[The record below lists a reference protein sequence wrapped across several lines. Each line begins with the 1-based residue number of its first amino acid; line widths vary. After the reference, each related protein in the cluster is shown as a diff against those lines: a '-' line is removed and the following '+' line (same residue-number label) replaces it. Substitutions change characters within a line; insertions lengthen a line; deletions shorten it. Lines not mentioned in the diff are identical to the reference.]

1 MKARFGAARLLA
13 ALLVALAWLVL
24 ACPEAGRADA
34 VTDSVAAV
42 EPQCRAVADRI
53 FALKEQG
60 GAEHQS
66 SALLRE
72 TLAGMGFKV
81 TGDLPVPA
89 DLVSGGVSKTAFRA
103 EMAGNGPGPTV
114 VIMLE
119 YDALANGHSC
129 GHNLIS
135 GSGLVAA
142 AALARLMPGLP
153 GRLVVMGTPDEER
166 GSAGG
171 GKVAL
176 LEGGHFNGADVVLI
190 THPADRWSLDQ
201 RLLAMKR
208 ATFTFHGKA
217 SHAAAAPE
225 KGVNALNA
233 VQLTFHCADMLR
245 QHVPQDVRLHGIVT
259 KGGDKVNVVPEL
271 AQAEFAVRALDTAT
285 MDDAYARLGDCAKAG
300 ALGTGASLEF
310 VAPRVALTS
319 PVVVAPLVEAT
330 RRGLLAAG
338 VEAGQLQDW
347 TEFVSSDLGRVG
359 NAYPTVNVWF
369 RIAPEGTA
377 LHTDAMREAAGSPE
391 GWQAAAKAGTAVAL
405 TAYEMFTHPQEV
417 EAVKQAFAAARG
429 KATGGA
435 PAP

>member
-1 MKARFGAARLLA
+1 MRAPLDASQPGWLLF
-13 ALLVALAWLVL
+13 VALAWLVL
-24 ACPEAGRADA
+24 ACPELGRADA
-34 VTDSVAAV
+34 VTDSVVAV
-42 EPQCRAVADRI
+42 ESRCRAVADRI

-60 GAEHQS
+60 GAEYQS

-72 TLAGMGFKV
+72 TLAGLGFKV
-81 TGDLPVPA
+81 IGDLPVPA
-89 DLVSGGVSKTAFRA
+89 DLVPGGVSKTAFKA
-103 EMAGNGPGPTV
+103 EMVGNAPGPTV

-119 YDALANGHSC
+119 YDALANGQSC
-129 GHNLIS
+129 GHNLNS

-225 KGVNALNA
+225 KGINALNA
-233 VQLTFHCADMLR
+233 VELTFHCADMLR

-285 MDDAYARLGDCAKAG
+285 MDEAYARLGDCARAG
-300 ALGTGASLEF
+300 ALGTGARLEF

-319 PVVVAPLVEAT
+319 PVVVPPLVEAT

-338 VEAGQLQDW
+338 VEAGQLKDW

-359 NAYPTVNVWF
+359 DAYPTVNVWF

-377 LHTDAMREAAGSPE
+377 LHSDAMREAAGSPE
-391 GWQAAAKAGTAVAL
+391 GWQAAATAGTAVAL
-405 TAYEMFTHPQEV
+405 TAYELFTHPQEV
-417 EAVKQAFAAARG
+417 EAVKQAFVAARA
-429 KATGGA
+429 KAAGS
-435 PAP
+435 PVP

>member
-1 MKARFGAARLLA
+1 
-13 ALLVALAWLVL
+13 
-24 ACPEAGRADA
+24 
-34 VTDSVAAV
+34 
-42 EPQCRAVADRI
+42 
-53 FALKEQG
+53 
-60 GAEHQS
+60 
-66 SALLRE
+66 
-72 TLAGMGFKV
+72 
-81 TGDLPVPA
+81 
-89 DLVSGGVSKTAFRA
+89 
-103 EMAGNGPGPTV
+103 
-114 VIMLE
+114 MLE

-142 AALARLMPGLP
+142 AALAKLMPGLP
-153 GRLVVMGTPDEER
+153 GQLVVMGTPDEER

-245 QHVPQDVRLHGIVT
+245 QHVRQDVRLHGIVT

-319 PVVVAPLVEAT
+319 PVVVAPLIEAA
-330 RRGLLAAG
+330 RRGLTAAG
-338 VEAGQLQDW
+338 VEAGQLKDW

-359 NAYPTVNVWF
+359 DAHPTVNVWF
-369 RIAPEGTA
+369 KIAPEGTA
-377 LHTDAMREAAGSPE
+377 LHSDAMREAAGSPE
-391 GWQAAAKAGTAVAL
+391 GWQAAVRAGTAVAL

-417 EAVKQAFAAARG
+417 EAVKEAFAAVRV
-429 KATGGA
+429 KAAVGA
-435 PAP
+435 SAP